1 MFFNVILLMQAQSP
15 KSKSKYPSVA
25 VFGVMKALRDAPT
38 LTHSFVKT
46 FSAPYEPAG
55 CEAEDEY
62 IAGSICRNEEG

>member
-38 LTHSFVKT
+38 THSLVKT